1 VDVAY
6 RRAPGGANGAARPPG
21 GAADR
26 ARAILLRSGDA
37 PRGGRPLSETRDRL
51 LRKGDYVQGSFLKP
65 EQVDGYLNGVNPGDR
80 SDALGRFPFSEANAD
95 QACDFAASA
104 ARLWRRVPLDD
115 RAVAVRRFREALAQ
129 HQEPT
134 ARLLTREVG
143 KPLWEARQ
151 EVQATL
157 RALDLHLDDGL
168 LLLAPRVIEEIG
180 ARSDRMPRGTTAVL
194 APFAFPLLVPAVQCA
209 AALLA
214 GNSVVL
220 KPSKFTPGVGQVIAE
235 LFDRCRLPR
244 GVFNLVQ
251 GPGAVIGQRLV
262 AHPQVDIVVFT
273 GNHATHQALRQA
285 TLDRPDLPIAAFTG
299 GKGVALV
306 LDDADLDQAV
316 YEVMVG
322 AFLTSGQRHNSTG
335 RVLVTD
341 AVYDAFTAALVQ
353 RTERLS
359 VGYGFDPDVFM
370 GPLVSENLRTR
381 YRRYARRLA
390 SKGHRA
396 LVEAGHEVPGRRG
409 FYANPCIYAVDWE
422 GGEAMLS
429 EEPPGPTLL
438 VYRVPGWEEAAG
450 LHNQCDARLSTSVF
464 TRLDNPAVPELRERL
479 RTGAINFNRG
489 TIGASMRLPSIGL
502 GRCGNGAPGG
512 LELLNL
518 LTHPRSQLVER
529 RPFETLA
536 RLPGVRWDSTVV
548 PAPEDET
555 EEDDIDLSGSLE
567 LALE

>member
-1 VDVAY
+1 
-6 RRAPGGANGAARPPG
+6 
-21 GAADR
+21 
-26 ARAILLRSGDA
+26 
-37 PRGGRPLSETRDRL
+37 LSENRDRL

-80 SDALGRFPFSEANAD
+80 SDVLGRFPFSEASAD
-95 QACDFAASA
+95 QAVEFAATA
-104 ARLWRRVPLDD
+104 ARLWRRVPLHD
-115 RAVAVRRFREALAQ
+115 RALAVRRFREALAQ
-129 HQEPT
+129 YQEPT
-134 ARLLTREVG
+134 AILLTREVG
-143 KPLWEARQ
+143 KPLWESRQ

-168 LLLAPRVIEEIG
+168 QLLAPRVIEEIG
-180 ARSDRMPRGTTAVL
+180 ARSDRMPRGTTAIL

-209 AALLA
+209 AAVLA
-214 GNSVVL
+214 GNSVVF
-220 KPSKFTPGVGQVIAE
+220 KPSKFTPGVGQAIAE

-244 GVFNLVQ
+244 GVFNLVH

-262 AHPQVDIVVFT
+262 ANPLVDMVVFT
-273 GNHATHQALRQA
+273 GNHSTHQAIRQA
-285 TLDRPDLPIAAFTG
+285 TLDRPELPLASFTG

-306 LDDADLDQAV
+306 LDDANIDQAV

-322 AFLTSGQRHNSTG
+322 AYLTSGQRHNSTG
-335 RVLVTD
+335 RVMVTD
-341 AVYDAFTAALVQ
+341 AVYDRFVEALVQ
-353 RTERLS
+353 RIERLAI
-359 VGYGFDPDVFM
+359 GYGFDPDVFM

-381 YRRYARRLA
+381 YRRFARKMA
-390 SKGHRA
+390 SKGHKA

-409 FYANPCIYAVDWE
+409 FYANPCLYQVDWE
-422 GGEAMLS
+422 NGSPMLT

-438 VYRVPGWEEAAG
+438 IYRVPGWEEAVA
-450 LHNQCDARLSTSVF
+450 LHNQVDARLATSVF
-464 TRLDNPAVPELRERL
+464 TTLENSAMPELRERL

-489 TIGASMRLPSIGL
+489 TIGASMRLPAIGL

-512 LELLNL
+512 LELLHM

-529 RPFETLA
+529 RPFESLA
-536 RLPGVRWDSTVV
+536 RLPGVHWDSTFV
-548 PAPEDET
+548 PGPEEET